1 MNSDRQHL
9 RALGL
14 LLCHVLEPR
23 LRTWREGRKT
33 EQRKTIKPSAR
44 LSDGQGLTAI

>member
-9 RALGL
+9 RILGL
-14 LLCHVLEPR
+14 LLCRALEPQ

-33 EQRKTIKPSAR
+33 EQRKTINSPNN
-44 LSDGQGLTAI
+44 